1 MDQFDLYVN
10 TDKDTNKTYPYFVD
24 IQNSL
29 LDTLNSR
36 VVIPLTPIKKS
47 EKNYPENLC
56 PIVKINNEN
65 FALLTHQ
72 ITSVSVNFL
81 KKKET
86 SLSSKRDDIVA
97 AIDFLVT
104 GI

>member
-1 MDQFDLYVN
+1 MDQFDLYAN
-10 TDKDTNKTYPYFVD
+10 TDKDTNKIYPYFVD
-24 IQNSL
+24 IQSGL
-29 LDTLNSR
+29 LETLNSR
-36 VVIPLTPIKKS
+36 VVIPLTPIRKS
-47 EKNYPENLC
+47 DETYPQNLC
-56 PIVKINNEN
+56 PIIKINNKK

-72 ITSVSVNFL
+72 LTSISVSHL

-86 SLSSKRDDIVA
+86 SLASNRDDIVA

>member
-1 MDQFDLYVN
+1 MDQFDLYIN

-24 IQNSL
+24 IQNKL

-36 VVIPLTPIKKS
+36 AVIPLTPISNSDKS
-47 EKNYPENLC
+47 YPENLC
-56 PIVKINNEN
+56 PMVEIKGKK
-65 FALLTHQ
+65 FALTHQ
-72 ITSVSVNFL
+72 ITSVSRSFL
-81 KKKET
+81 KKKEGSLAT
-86 SLSSKRDDIVA
+86 SRNDIVA

>member
-1 MDQFDLYVN
+1 MEQFDLYVN
-10 TDKDTNKTYPYFVD
+10 TDKDTHKTYPYFVD

-29 LDTLNSR
+29 LETLNSR
-36 VVIPLTPIKKS
+36 VVIPLTPNSKS
-47 EKNYPENLC
+47 DKAYPEKLC
-56 PIVKINNEN
+56 PIIQIKNKP

-72 ITSVSVNFL
+72 LTSVPVSFL

-86 SLSSKRDDIVA
+86 SLAFSRDDIVS

>member
-1 MDQFDLYVN
+1 MDQFDLYIN

-24 IQNSL
+24 IQNGL
-29 LDTLNSR
+29 LDMLNSR
-36 VVIPLTPIKKS
+36 VVIPLTPVGKS
-47 EKNYPENLC
+47 DKTYPQHLC
-56 PIVKINNEN
+56 PIIKINNRK

-72 ITSVSVNFL
+72 LASVSVSFL

-86 SLSSKRDDIVA
+86 SIAANRDAIVA

>member
-1 MDQFDLYVN
+1 MSQFHLYEN
-10 TDKDTNKTYPYFVD
+10 TNKATQKTYPYFVD
-24 IQNSL
+24 IQSDL

-36 VVIPLTPIKKS
+36 VVIPLTPLSTSDKS
-47 EKNYPENLC
+47 YPAHLC
-56 PIVKINNEN
+56 PTLTINDAH

-81 KKKET
+81 RECEG
-86 SLSSKRDDIVA
+86 SVASNRDKIIA